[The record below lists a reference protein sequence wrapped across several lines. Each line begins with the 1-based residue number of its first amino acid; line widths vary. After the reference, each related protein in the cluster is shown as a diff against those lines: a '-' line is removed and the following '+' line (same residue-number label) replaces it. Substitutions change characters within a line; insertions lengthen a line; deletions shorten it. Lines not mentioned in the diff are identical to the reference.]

1 MIWRLLA
8 LALCLVGCKPP
19 PDRILAY
26 PTAPATEAIHVVSH
40 GWHTG
45 FVVPAIDI
53 QQRLPALRERFG
65 AVPFIEFGWGDAGF
79 YQASEITTGLTLQS
93 LLQPTESVM
102 HVVAVRRAPARVFAQ
117 SEVKRL
123 CLSATGYAAL
133 IDFIV
138 NSFAR
143 GANGDVVPLRRGI
156 YGDSQFYRGVG
167 NYHAFNTCNTWT
179 AHGLERA
186 GVDIAA
192 RFTLTASGVM
202 RAIAADSS
210 CEESRERRVQDLR
223 ALHHLDG

>member
-1 MIWRLLA
+1 MMWRLLA
-8 LALCLVGCKPP
+8 LAVCLVGCTPP
-19 PDRILAY
+19 PDRISAH
-26 PTAPATEAIHVVSH
+26 PTAPATMAIHVVSH

-45 FVVPAIDI
+45 FVVPANDI

-79 YQASEITTGLTLQS
+79 YQASEVTLGLALEG
-93 LLQPTESVM
+93 LLWPTESVM
-102 HVVAVRRAPARVFAQ
+102 HVVAVRRAPARVFVQ

-123 CLSATGYAAL
+123 CLSVTGYAAL

-138 NSFAR
+138 TSFAR
-143 GANGDVVPLRRGI
+143 GANGGVVALRPGI

-179 AHGLERA
+179 ARGLERA

-202 RAIAADSS
+202 RAIAANRS
-210 CEESRERRVQDLR
+210 CVKFGNRRVQ
-223 ALHHLDG
+223 